1 MRHSFIKSTVLCTLA
16 AGLIGSLGAISSA
29 HADETLNYQVLKDGE
44 PIGFETVEI
53 TDTPDG
59 YTAAITTRTDVKVLF
74 LQFQYGHSR
83 LEKWRNDQLVSV
95 DTDTNDDGSPYTY
108 KAEYEDDCF
117 EVAGKGVAKRDACD
131 GAWPLTLW
139 REDVTTKTSLYSVI
153 NAEPYA
159 VTTRKTG
166 TETLAINNREIPA
179 THYVMTGDVQRD
191 LWYGDDGRLLKTS
204 FKRKGYDIDFIRVDA
219 KDLQK

>member
-59 YTAAITTRTDVKVLF
+59 YTAAITTRTDVTVLF

-108 KAEYEDDCF
+108 KAEYEGDCF

-191 LWYGDDGRLLKTS
+191 LWYGEDGRLLRTS

>member
-108 KAEYEDDCF
+108 KAEYEGGCF

>member
-108 KAEYEDDCF
+108 KAEYEGDCF
-117 EVAGKGVAKRDACD
+117 EVAGKGVGKRDACD

>member
-59 YTAAITTRTDVKVLF
+59 YTATITTRTDVKVLF

-108 KAEYEDDCF
+108 KAEYEGDCF

>member
-59 YTAAITTRTDVKVLF
+59 YTAAITTRTDVTVLF

-108 KAEYEDDCF
+108 KAEYEGDCF

>member
-16 AGLIGSLGAISSA
+16 TGLIGSLGAISSA

-108 KAEYEDDCF
+108 KAEYEGDCF

-139 REDVTTKTSLYSVI
+139 REEVTTKTSLYSVI

-219 KDLQK
+219 KNLQK

>member
-108 KAEYEDDCF
+108 KAEYEGDCF

-139 REDVTTKTSLYSVI
+139 REEVTTKTSLYSVI

>member
-16 AGLIGSLGAISSA
+16 TGLIGSLGAISSA

-108 KAEYEDDCF
+108 KAEYEGDCF

>member
-16 AGLIGSLGAISSA
+16 AGLIGSLGATSSA

-59 YTAAITTRTDVKVLF
+59 YTATITTRTDVKVLF

-95 DTDTNDDGSPYTY
+95 DTDTNDDGTPYVY
-108 KAEYEDDCF
+108 KAEYDGDCY
-117 EVAGKGVAKRDACD
+117 EVAGKRIAKRDACD

-139 REDVTTKTSLYSVI
+139 REDITAKTSLYSVI

-166 TETLAINNREIPA
+166 TETLVIKNREIPA
-179 THYVMTGDVQRD
+179 THYAMTGDVQRD

>member
-95 DTDTNDDGSPYTY
+95 DTDTNDDGTPYVY
-108 KAEYEDDCF
+108 KAEYEGGCF

>member
-16 AGLIGSLGAISSA
+16 VGLIGSLGAISSA

-108 KAEYEDDCF
+108 KAEYEGDCF

>member
-108 KAEYEDDCF
+108 KAEYEGDCF